1 MIKASVFYPNEGGKK
16 FDMDYYCN
24 THIPMVQEKLGG
36 ACKGVAIEQGLGGGE
51 PGTPPTYVAMLHL
64 SFDSIET
71 FQTAYAPH
79 AKTIMADLPNY
90 TDILPV
96 TQISEVKM

>member
-1 MIKASVFYPNEGGKK
+1 MIKVSVLYPNEEGKN

-24 THIPMVQEKLGG
+24 NHIPMVQEKLGT
-36 ACKGVAIEQGLGGGE
+36 ACKSAAIYKGLGGGE
-51 PGTPPTYVAMLHL
+51 PGSPPTYIAMLHL
-64 SFDSIET
+64 SFDSIEA
-71 FQTAYAPH
+71 FQSSYAPH
-79 AKTIMADLPNY
+79 AKAIMADLPNY